1 MAGIFFPKT
10 SKQAQAGKRSVKR
23 LNMVQPALIPCDLL
37 SRQGRSGGC
46 VVTVKEHLNY
56 CVVIIV
62 RVTLAGWFLRDF
74 AGFFYPY
81 GRATTAQILVEY
93 IYIYKE

>member
-1 MAGIFFPKT
+1 
-10 SKQAQAGKRSVKR
+10 
-23 LNMVQPALIPCDLL
+23 
-37 SRQGRSGGC
+37 
-46 VVTVKEHLNY
+46 VTVKEHLNY